1 MITIRRAN
9 GTGTVAKLSGNRRKP
24 YAVKITTE
32 CGENGYYKYKY
43 LSYHKTYQEAL
54 KALNA
59 YVEDPYSL
67 QSKTVKEIYE
77 EWIDLQQNKADGT
90 LKAYETAYK
99 RLKPLYNKKMSS
111 LDRVTLQNFYDNLDG
126 TRNAAINQMK
136 LIKNLIKYAVK
147 KGIMPVSALN
157 LHKVIDISEK
167 DEGKK
172 TERKV
177 IPADVIEKLWTR
189 TDQETVKQILL
200 YLYTGC
206 RWSELYELQPEHC
219 HPDYIEIVSAKT
231 EAGVRIVPLCDKVK
245 ALLPVEPIP
254 SYTPFNAAFKEVLPG
269 HHIHDTR
276 HTFITML
283 TEAGVDSRIIKSI
296 VGHKGSDITDHYT
309 HISLEA
315 KLEAVNKI

>member
-1 MITIRRAN
+1 MKRAN

-32 CGENGYYKYKY
+32 CAENGNYKYKY
-43 LSYHKTYQEAL
+43 LSYHKSYREAL
-54 KALNA
+54 QALNS
-59 YVEDPYSL
+59 YIEDPYLL
-67 QSKTVKEIYE
+67 QSKTVKEVYE
-77 EWIDLQQNKADGT
+77 EWIALQQNKADGT

-99 RLKPLYNKKMSS
+99 RLKPLYNTKMAA

-126 TRNAAINQMK
+126 TKNAAINQVK
-136 LIKNLIKYAVK
+136 LLSNLIKYAVK
-147 KGIMPVSALN
+147 KGIMPMSALN
-157 LHKVIDISEK
+157 LHKVVDLSDK

-172 TERKV
+172 TARKV
-177 IPADVIEKLWTR
+177 IPGDVIDKLWTR

-219 HPDYIEIVSAKT
+219 HPDHIEIAHAKT
-231 EAGVRIVPLCDKVK
+231 AAGVRIVPLCDKVK
-245 ALLPVEPIP
+245 TLLPVEPIP
-254 SYTPFNAAFKEVLPG
+254 SYSAFNVAFKEVLPG

-283 TEAGVDSRIIKSI
+283 TEAGVDSRIIKAI
-296 VGHKGSDITDHYT
+296 VGHKGNDITDHYT
-309 HISLEA
+309 HITLETM
-315 KLEAVNKI
+315 LEAVNKI